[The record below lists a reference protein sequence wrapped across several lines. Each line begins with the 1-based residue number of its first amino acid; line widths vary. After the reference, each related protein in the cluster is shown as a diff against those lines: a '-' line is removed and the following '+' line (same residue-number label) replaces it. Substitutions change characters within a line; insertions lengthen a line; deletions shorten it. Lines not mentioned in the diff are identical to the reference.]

1 MFSKANKQSQS
12 TVSLDGSKP
21 VSKTSV
27 PSIISPDLRINGD
40 MVCSGDIQIDGWV
53 EGDIQSRNVTVGEG
67 ATVHGAVQAENVKIC
82 GIVNGQIRADNVV
95 LEKSA
100 RVTGDILHKSLSIE
114 QGAFLEGMCKRID
127 SSPASACST
136 TRTCWPSRSARPKT
150 ASSASATANRWSRPT
165 RPWSTDG
172 AARRKACHIET
183 SSRR

>member
-1 MFSKANKQSQS
+1 MFSKANKQTQS
-12 TVSLDGSKP
+12 VSALDGRPAAKA
-21 VSKTSV
+21 SV

-82 GIVNGQIRADNVV
+82 GIINGQIRADNVV
-95 LEKSA
+95 LEKTA

-127 SSPASACST
+127 SSPPV
-136 TRTCWPSRSARPKT
+136 PSLDKGLLAKPAAPLAPKD
-150 ASSASATANRWSRPT
+150 RVI
-165 RPWSTDG
+165 G
-172 AARRKACHIET
+172 LGT
-183 SSRR
+183 SSSESLVPTDKATVN

>member
-12 TVSLDGSKP
+12 TSALDGGKP
-21 VSKTSV
+21 ITKASV

-95 LEKSA
+95 LEKTA

-127 SSPASACST
+127 SSPAAGT
-136 TRTCWPSRSARPKT
+136 LDKGGFLGKPAGAPKDRVIGLGNT
-150 ASSASATANRWSRPT
+150 EPLIAT
-165 RPWSTDG
+165 D
-172 AARRKACHIET
+172 KAVVN
-183 SSRR
+183 

>member
-1 MFSKANKQSQS
+1 MFSKANKQGQS
-12 TVSLDGSKP
+12 TAVLDGGGKP
-21 VSKTSV
+21 VTRSSV

-95 LEKSA
+95 LEKTA

-127 SSPASACST
+127 SSP
-136 TRTCWPSRSARPKT
+136 
-150 ASSASATANRWSRPT
+150 
-165 RPWSTDG
+165 G
-172 AARRKACHIET
+172 AAIEPRPLLGKDKPKDRVIGLGNTEPLVPTDKAVVN
-183 SSRR
+183 

>member
-1 MFSKANKQSQS
+1 MFSKANKQTQS
-12 TVSLDGSKP
+12 VSALDGKP
-21 VSKTSV
+21 VSKSSV

-127 SSPASACST
+127 STPAAATLDKGSFLAK
-136 TRTCWPSRSARPKT
+136 PVGAPKDRVMGLGNT
-150 ASSASATANRWSRPT
+150 EPLVAT
-165 RPWSTDG
+165 D
-172 AARRKACHIET
+172 KAVVN
-183 SSRR
+183 